1 MPISLQRLLRPL
13 VLNTILLRER
23 YQSGVTYNPL
33 SHRVFTDPY
42 PAYALLRD
50 RDPVHW
56 SHLSS
61 AWVVSRYQDVV
72 AILRDHRRFSNDFE
86 TRTPSRR
93 RQGQLNP
100 AVDKSM
106 LFVDPP
112 DHTRLRSLVSK
123 AFTPKTVE
131 TLEARVRQIMAGLL
145 DQIADPS
152 SFDLMQ
158 AIADP
163 LPVIVIAELL
173 GVPPQDRAQFK
184 VWSDQRARTL
194 EPTITRRER
203 AIAAEAGEALSAYF
217 LDIIN
222 KRRVEP
228 QDDLISALVAVEEE
242 GDKLSEYEMV
252 VMLRL
257 LLVAGNETTTN
268 LIGNGMLAL
277 LRHPQQ
283 LQLLRQKPDLMPDA
297 IEELL
302 RYDAPVQTDIRTALE
317 DVELGG
323 KVIRQGQGVLLLLG
337 SANRDPEVYHEPDC
351 LDLTRH
357 ETSHIAF
364 GRGIHHCLGAPLARL
379 EGRIAFEM
387 LLERFDDL
395 QLLTDTPQFKDHVV
409 LRGLEALPTRARPAR
424 RAAPANAK

>member
-1 MPISLQRLLRPL
+1 MPISLQRLLRP
-13 VLNTILLRER
+13 VILNTMLIRER
-23 YQSGVTYNPL
+23 LQSGVTYNPL

-42 PAYALLRD
+42 PTYAMLRT

-56 SHLSS
+56 SSLSS
-61 AWVVSRYQDVV
+61 AWVVSRYQDID

-86 TRTPSRR
+86 HRTPSRR

-123 AFTPKTVE
+123 AFTPKTIE
-131 TLEARVRQIMAGLL
+131 ALEPRVREIMSELL
-145 DQIADPS
+145 DQIPDPA
-152 SFDLMQ
+152 SFDLMH
-158 AIADP
+158 AVADP
-163 LPVIVIAELL
+163 LPVIVIAELI
-173 GVPPQDRAQFK
+173 GVPPQDRVQFK

-194 EPTITRRER
+194 EPTITTRER
-203 AIAAEAGEALSAYF
+203 EIAAEAGKALTAYF
-217 LDIIN
+217 LGIIN
-222 KRRVEP
+222 ERRANP
-228 QDDLISALVAVEEE
+228 RDDLISALVAVEEE
-242 GDKLSEYEMV
+242 GDKLTEDEMV

-268 LIGNGMLAL
+268 RIGNGMLAL
-277 LRHPQQ
+277 LRHPDQ
-283 LQLLRQKPDLMPDA
+283 LQLLRKQPELMPSA

-317 DVELGG
+317 DVELEG
-323 KVIRQGQGVLLLLG
+323 KPIRKGQGVLLLIG
-337 SANRDPEVYHEPDC
+337 SANRDPEVYGDPDR
-351 LDLTRH
+351 LDITRN
-357 ETSHIAF
+357 EANHIAF

-387 LLERFDDL
+387 LLERFEDIH
-395 QLLTDTPQFKDHVV
+395 LLTDRPRFKDHVV
-409 LRGLEALPTRARPAR
+409 LRGLEALPTGARLAHR
-424 RAAPANAK
+424 TVQMH

>member
-1 MPISLQRLLRPL
+1 MPILLRRLLRPL
-13 VLNTILLRER
+13 ILNTVLLRER

-42 PAYALLRD
+42 SVYAALRT

-56 SHLSS
+56 SSLAS
-61 AWVVSRYQDVV
+61 AWVVSRYRDIDT
-72 AILRDHRRFSNDFE
+72 ILRDHRRFSSDFE
-86 TRTPSRR
+86 HRTLSRR

-100 AVDKSM
+100 AVDKSL
-106 LFVDPP
+106 LFVNPP
-112 DHTRLRSLVSK
+112 DHTRLRALVSK
-123 AFTPKTVE
+123 AFTPKTIE
-131 TLEARVRQIMAGLL
+131 TMNLRVRQIMSELL
-145 DQIADPS
+145 DQIPDPA

-158 AIADP
+158 AIAEP

-173 GVPPQDRAQFK
+173 GVPPKDRAQFK

-194 EPTITRRER
+194 EPSITTRER
-203 AIAAEAGEALSAYF
+203 DMAAEAGKALSAYF
-217 LDIIN
+217 LGIIN
-222 KRRVEP
+222 ERRIHP
-228 QDDLISALVAVEEE
+228 QNDLISALVTAEEK
-242 GDKLSEYEMV
+242 GDKLTEDEMV

-277 LRHPQQ
+277 LQHPDQ
-283 LQLLRQKPDLMPDA
+283 LQLLRRQPNLMSSA

-323 KVIRQGQGVLLLLG
+323 KSIRKGQGVILLIG
-337 SANRDPEVYHEPDC
+337 SANRDPEIYHEPDR
-351 LDLTRH
+351 LDLTRN

-379 EGRIAFEM
+379 EGRVAFEM
-387 LLERFDDL
+387 LLERFEDIHV
-395 QLLTDTPQFKDHVV
+395 LTDRPQFKGHVV
-409 LRGLEALPTRARPAR
+409 LRGLEALPTGACPVR
-424 RAAPANAK
+424 RMAQAT

>member
-1 MPISLQRLLRPL
+1 MAISLQRLLRPL
-13 VLNTILLRER
+13 ILNTMLLRER

-42 PAYALLRD
+42 PIYAMLRN

-56 SHLSS
+56 SSLSS
-61 AWVVSRYQDVV
+61 AWVVSRYQDID

-86 TRTPSRR
+86 HRTISRR

-106 LFVDPP
+106 LFVDLS
-112 DHTRLRSLVSK
+112 DHTHLRSLVSK
-123 AFTPKTVE
+123 AFTPKTIE
-131 TLEARVRQIMAGLL
+131 TMESWVRQIMSDLL
-145 DQIADPS
+145 DQIADPT

-163 LPVIVIAELL
+163 LPVIVIAELI
-173 GVPPQDRAQFK
+173 GVPPEDRAQFK

-194 EPTITRRER
+194 EPTITARER
-203 AIAAEAGEALSAYF
+203 EMASEAGKALTEYF
-217 LDIIN
+217 LGIIN
-222 KRRVEP
+222 ERRANP
-228 QDDLISALVAVEEE
+228 RDDLISALVAVEEA
-242 GDKLSEYEMV
+242 GDKLSEDEMV

-277 LRHPQQ
+277 LRHPEQ
-283 LQLLRQKPDLMPDA
+283 LHLLRQQPDLMPSA

-317 DVELGG
+317 DMELGG
-323 KVIRQGQGVLLLLG
+323 KPIRKGQGVLLLIG
-337 SANRDPEVYHEPDC
+337 SANRDPEVYRDPDR
-351 LDLTRH
+351 LDLTRK
-357 ETSHIAF
+357 EASHIVF
-364 GRGIHHCLGAPLARL
+364 GRGIHHCIGAPLARL

-387 LLERFDDL
+387 LLERFEDIR
-395 QLLTDTPQFKDHVV
+395 LLADQPSFKDHVV
-409 LRGLEALPTRARPAR
+409 LRGLESLPTGAR
-424 RAAPANAK
+424 RARQIA

>member
-13 VLNTILLRER
+13 ALNAILLRER

-42 PAYALLRD
+42 PAYAMLRR

-61 AWVVSRYQDVV
+61 AWVVSRYQDVD

-86 TRTPSRR
+86 KRAPSRR

-123 AFTPKTVE
+123 AFTPKTIE
-131 TLEARVRQIMAGLL
+131 TMEFRVRQIMADLL
-145 DQIADPS
+145 DQIADPGA
-152 SFDLMQ
+152 FDLMQ
-158 AIADP
+158 TIADP

-173 GVPPQDRAQFK
+173 GVPSQDRAQFK

-194 EPTITRRER
+194 EPTITKRER
-203 AIAAEAGEALSAYF
+203 DIAAEAGKALTAYF
-217 LDIIN
+217 LSIIN
-222 KRRVEP
+222 ERRVKP
-228 QDDLISALVAVEEE
+228 QNDLISALAAAEEE
-242 GDKLSEYEMV
+242 GDQLSEDEMV

-277 LRHPQQ
+277 LRHPEQ
-283 LQLLRQKPDLMPDA
+283 LQLLRQQPDLMPSA

-323 KVIRQGQGVLLLLG
+323 KLIRQGQGVLLLLG
-337 SANRDPEVYHEPDC
+337 SANRDPEVYHEPDR
-351 LDLTRH
+351 LDLTRC

-379 EGRIAFEM
+379 EGRVAFEM
-387 LLERFDDL
+387 LLERFDEL
-395 QLLTDTPQFKDHVV
+395 QLLTDRPTFKDHVV
-409 LRGLEALPTRARPAR
+409 LRGLEALPTRAHPAR
-424 RAAPANAK
+424 RAAQANAD

>member
-1 MPISLQRLLRPL
+1 MSLPLRRLLRPFII
-13 VLNTILLRER
+13 NTLLIRER
-23 YQSGVTYNPL
+23 WQSGVTYNPL

-42 PAYALLRD
+42 PAYAALRT

-56 SHLSS
+56 SSLSN
-61 AWVVSRYQDVV
+61 AWVVSRYHDID

-86 TRTPSRR
+86 QRTPSRR
-93 RQGQLNP
+93 RQGQLIP

-112 DHTRLRSLVSK
+112 DHTRLRSLVSR
-123 AFTPKTVE
+123 AFTPKTIE
-131 TLEARVRQIMAGLL
+131 KMELRVREIMSELL
-145 DQIADPS
+145 DQISDPA

-194 EPTITRRER
+194 EPTITKRER
-203 AIAAEAGEALSAYF
+203 EIAVEAGNALTTYF
-217 LDIIN
+217 LGIIHE
-222 KRRVEP
+222 RRTHP
-228 QDDLISALVAVEEE
+228 RDDLISALVAVGEA
-242 GDKLSEYEMV
+242 GDKLTEHEMV

-277 LRHPQQ
+277 LQHPDQ
-283 LQLLRQKPDLMPDA
+283 LQLLRQQPGLMPSA
-297 IEELL
+297 LEELL

-317 DVELGG
+317 DMELGG
-323 KVIRQGQGVLLLLG
+323 KRIHKGQGVLLLIG
-337 SANRDPEVYHEPDC
+337 SANRDPEIYSEPDR

-357 ETSHIAF
+357 QTSHLAF

-379 EGRIAFEM
+379 EGRVAFEM
-387 LLERFDDL
+387 LLERFEDIR
-395 QLLTDTPQFKDHVV
+395 LLTARPPFKDHVV
-409 LRGLEALPTRARPAR
+409 LRGLEALPTAARPVR
-424 RAAPANAK
+424 RATQVT

>member
-1 MPISLQRLLRPL
+1 MPISLQRLLRSL
-13 VLNTILLRER
+13 ILNTMLLRER

-42 PAYALLRD
+42 PTYRTLRT
-50 RDPVHW
+50 RDPIHW
-56 SHLSS
+56 SSLSS
-61 AWVVSRYQDVV
+61 AWVVSRYQDIDT
-72 AILRDHRRFSNDFE
+72 ILRDHRRFSNDFE
-86 TRTPSRR
+86 NRTRSRR

-123 AFTPKTVE
+123 AFTPKTIE
-131 TLEARVRQIMAGLL
+131 TMELRVRAIMSELL
-145 DQIADPS
+145 DQIPDPA

-163 LPVIVIAELL
+163 LPVIVIAELI
-173 GVPPQDRAQFK
+173 GVPPKDRGQFK

-194 EPTITRRER
+194 EPTITTRER
-203 AIAAEAGEALSAYF
+203 DIATEAGKALTAYF
-217 LDIIN
+217 LGIIN
-222 KRRVEP
+222 ERRANP
-228 QDDLISALVAVEEE
+228 RDDLISALVAVEEG
-242 GDKLSEYEMV
+242 GDKLTEDEMV

-268 LIGNGMLAL
+268 LIGNGLLAL
-277 LRHPQQ
+277 LRHPDQ
-283 LQLLRQKPDLMPDA
+283 LQLLRRQPDLMASA

-317 DVELGG
+317 DMELGG
-323 KVIRQGQGVLLLLG
+323 KLIRKGQGVLLLIG
-337 SANRDPEVYHEPDC
+337 SANRDPEVYSEPDR

-364 GRGIHHCLGAPLARL
+364 GRGIHHCIGAPLARL

-387 LLERFDDL
+387 LLERFEDI
-395 QLLTDTPQFKDHVV
+395 QLLTDRPKFKDHVV
-409 LRGLEALPTRARPAR
+409 LRGLETLPTGARPTR
-424 RAAPANAK
+424 QAAQAY

>member
-13 VLNTILLRER
+13 ILNTMLLRER
-23 YQSGVTYNPL
+23 YQTGVTYNPL
-33 SHRVFTDPY
+33 SQQVFADPY
-42 PAYALLRD
+42 PTYAALRA
-50 RDPVHW
+50 RDPIHW
-56 SHLSS
+56 SSLSN
-61 AWVVSRYQDVV
+61 AWVVSRYQDID
-72 AILRDHRRFSNDFE
+72 AILRDHRRFSNDFQY
-86 TRTPSRR
+86 RTPSRAHR
-93 RQGQLNP
+93 GRLNP

-123 AFTPKTVE
+123 AFTPRTIE
-131 TLEARVRQIMAGLL
+131 TLELRVREIMSELL
-145 DQIADPS
+145 DQIPDPA
-152 SFDLMQ
+152 SFDLMH

-163 LPVIVIAELL
+163 LPVIVIAELI

-194 EPTITRRER
+194 EPTITARQRD
-203 AIAAEAGEALSAYF
+203 IAVEAGQALQAYF
-217 LDIIN
+217 LGIIN
-222 KRRVEP
+222 ERRLNP
-228 QDDLISALVAVEEE
+228 RDDLISALVAVEEA
-242 GDKLSEYEMV
+242 GDKLTEDEMV

-277 LRHPQQ
+277 LRHPEQ
-283 LQLLRQKPDLMPDA
+283 LQLLRQRPELMPFA

-323 KVIRQGQGVLLLLG
+323 KPIRAGQGVLLLIG
-337 SANRDPEVYHEPDC
+337 SANRDPEVYSEPDR
-351 LDLTRH
+351 LDLTRC

-379 EGRIAFEM
+379 EGRIAFTM
-387 LLERFDDL
+387 LLERFEDMH
-395 QLLTDTPQFKDHVV
+395 LLTDRPQFKDHVV
-409 LRGLEALPTRARPAR
+409 LRGLETLPTGARLAHR
-424 RAAPANAK
+424 TAPVY